1 MTESAIL
8 HTDFISQKGST
19 SVSSSE
25 VNMAEA
31 TPITEESTIN
41 RLKFFSSDRSHLQA
55 TDFHLQTN
63 DSLTLVKQL
72 SRDCTVL

>member
-8 HTDFISQKGST
+8 HTDFILQKGST

-41 RLKFFSSDRSHLQA
+41 RSSSHQIGH
-55 TDFHLQTN
+55 TYKLQTFICKQMTV
-63 DSLTLVKQL
+63 LPLVKQL
-72 SRDCTVL
+72 SREYTVL

>member
-1 MTESAIL
+1 MTDSAIL

-41 RLKFFSSDRSHLQA
+41 RSSSHRIGHA
-55 TDFHLQTN
+55 YKLQTFICKQMTV
-63 DSLTLVKQL
+63 LTLVKQL